1 METYNVGLNF
11 ESKVLRRHTK
21 LYNIRP
27 IEIFSNTKYIPG
39 WIWLTCLFL
48 YQRFPIE
55 SMFLVF
61 VLIYVSIL
69 VKAT

>member
-1 METYNVGLNF
+1 METFNAGLNF
-11 ESKVLRRHTK
+11 ESKVLSLHTK
-21 LYNIRP
+21 LYNIRL
-27 IEIFSNTKYIPG
+27 IEISSNTKSIPG

>member
-1 METYNVGLNF
+1 METFNAGLNF
-11 ESKVLRRHTK
+11 ESKVLSRHTK

-27 IEIFSNTKYIPG
+27 IEISSNTKSIPG